1 MMKNRGKYIIAALLF
16 AVVFCIGALFQR
28 YTAIIQ
34 GQNSLFL
41 FTGDYFRETFAA
53 SWPLSHL
60 LESFFLQFYE
70 IPMVGPLLNAL
81 IVTLIFL
88 LYSFFSQRISSPFPI
103 VEVFQIVDA
112 VALACFSW
120 IYASM
125 AETPLILFKILLI
138 SFGLALV
145 ALFAKKKEA
154 AKLKIWKIAV
164 IAVFGIGSALFISIS
179 KDIRSDETTAK
190 VRYATYK
197 GDWNKV
203 LDNVTPQ
210 SSIDRPEMMPY
221 AFLAMGF
228 TGELG
233 DRLFTYPIKNIEEF
247 DMEGLHTVEGNYFNS
262 LLNYY
267 MGNHNEAI
275 HHIFQYSC
283 HFPHGMTHFSLSQ
296 LIRYNNSLGNY
307 TMVRK
312 YAQIL
317 SRSPRYSSSAR
328 KLLKRFEGAQDS
340 LPPAGHLS
348 SSAHTTTNNPPHDL
362 IQLSLA
368 GINSRIAQERF
379 LCYLM
384 LQGSLEYFVEA
395 FKIFKWERIPRH
407 YEEALLLIGV
417 NPDEFGISAGSQRLF
432 NVITSAMMQLD
443 MPTVDRMAKG
453 TYWEYHF
460 YKQKEGAFESG
471 LDLDPDS
478 KL

>member
-70 IPMVGPLLNAL
+70 IPMVGPLLTAL
-81 IVTLIFL
+81 IVTLIFFL
-88 LYSFFSQRISSPFPI
+88 FHFFLQRIKAHFPI
-103 VEVFQIVDA
+103 PEAVIIASVFWV
-112 VALACFSW
+112 LA
-120 IYASM
+120 AR
-125 AETPLILFKILLI
+125 AETPIFLYRMLLI
-138 SFGLALV
+138 SSAHAFAGLFL
-145 ALFAKKKEA
+145 KKKESA
-154 AKLKIWKIAV
+154 GLRKWEIAV
-164 IAVFGIGSALFISIS
+164 TGVVIIGAALFVSLG
-179 KDIRSDETTAK
+179 KNIRSTETTAK

-228 TGELG
+228 TGDLG
-233 DRLFTYPIKNIEEF
+233 ERLFTYPIKNIEEF

-395 FKIFKWERIPRH
+395 FRIFKWERIPRH

-417 NPDEFGISAGSQRLF
+417 DPDEFGISAGSQRLF

-460 YKQKEGAFESG
+460 HKQKEGAFESG

>member
-1 MMKNRGKYIIAALLF
+1 MMKKRGKYIIAALLF
-16 AVVFCIGALFQR
+16 VVVFCIGALFQS

-70 IPMVGPLLNAL
+70 IPMVGPLLTAL

-154 AKLKIWKIAV
+154 VKLKIWKIAV
-164 IAVFGIGSALFISIS
+164 IALFVIGSALFISIS
-179 KDIRSDETTAK
+179 KDIRSVETTAK

-197 GDWNKV
+197 GDWNTV
-203 LDNVTPQ
+203 LENVTPK
-210 SSIDRPEMMPY
+210 SSIERPDLMPY
-221 AFLAMGF
+221 AFLAMGY

-233 DRLFTYPIKNIEEF
+233 ERLFTYPIQNIEDF
-247 DMEGLHTVEGNYFNS
+247 DMEGIQSIEGNYFNS

-267 MGNHNEAI
+267 MGNYNEAL

-283 HFPHGMTHFSLSQ
+283 HFPHGITHFSLSQ
-296 LIRYNNSLGNY
+296 MIRYNNLLGKY
-307 TMVRK
+307 SMVRK

-317 SRSPRYSSSAR
+317 IHSPRYSTSAS

-340 LPPAGHLS
+340 IPPAGHLS
-348 SSAHTTTNNPPHDL
+348 SVARTTTNNPQYDL
-362 IQLSLA
+362 LQLSLA
-368 GINSRIAQERF
+368 GINSKIAQERF

-384 LQGSLEYFVEA
+384 LQGDLDNFVEA
-395 FKIFKWERIPRH
+395 FRIFEWERIPRH
-407 YEEALLLIGV
+407 YEEALLLAGV
-417 NPDEFGISAGSQRLF
+417 DPNEFGISAATQKLF
-432 NVITSAMMQLD
+432 YEISFAMAQAD
-443 MPTVDRMAKG
+443 IPTVDRMAKG
-453 TYWEYHF
+453 SYWEYHF
-460 YKQKEGAFESG
+460 RKQKEGAYDSG
-471 LDLDPDS
+471 LDFDL
-478 KL
+478 